1 VPYNEGFKARMIQRM
16 AGPEG
21 ITATALSREVGIGQ
35 PTLSRWLRERSLGG
49 MMTDDQLRT
58 RRTWTATEKLRVV
71 QEASQLKDDKLGELL
86 RREGIHEANLAEWTE
101 TGNAGALARLAPAK
115 RSRSRRTPE
124 QKRIDELEKE
134 LTRKEKALAEVTAL
148 LVLKKKVQE
157 LWGDGDDDTDTRR
170 GT

>member
-1 VPYNEGFKARMIQRM
+1 M

-21 ITATALSREVGIGQ
+21 ITATALSKEVGIGQ
-35 PTLSRWLRERSLGG
+35 PTLSRWLRERSVGG
-49 MMTDDQLRT
+49 MTDDKPKT
-58 RRTWTATEKLRVV
+58 RRTWTAAEKLRVV
-71 QEASQLKDDKLGELL
+71 QEASQLESDELGGLL
-86 RREGIHEANLAEWTE
+86 RREGLHETQLKEWVE
-101 TGNAGALARLAPAK
+101 AVNVAALASLAPAK
-115 RSRSRRTPE
+115 RSRSKRTPE
-124 QKRIDELEKE
+124 QKRIDELERE

>member
-1 VPYNEGFKARMIQRM
+1 MPYNEGFKARMIQRM

-21 ITATALSREVGIGQ
+21 ITATALSKEVGIGQ
-35 PTLSRWLRERSLGG
+35 PTLSRWLRERSVGG
-49 MMTDDQLRT
+49 MTDDKPKT
-58 RRTWTATEKLRVV
+58 RRTWTAAEKLRVV
-71 QEASQLKDDKLGELL
+71 QEASQLESDELGGLL
-86 RREGIHEANLAEWTE
+86 RREGLHETQLKEWVE
-101 TGNAGALARLAPAK
+101 AVNVAALASLAPAK
-115 RSRSRRTPE
+115 RSRSKRTPE

>member
-1 VPYNEGFKARMIQRM
+1 MPYNEGFKARMIQRM
-16 AGPEG
+16 AGPER
-21 ITATALSREVGIGQ
+21 ITASALSKEVGIGQ

-49 MMTDDQLRT
+49 MTDEQPKT

-71 QEASQLKDDKLGELL
+71 QEASQLKGDELGELL
-86 RREGIHEANLAEWTE
+86 RREGLHEANLTEWSE
-101 TGNAGALARLAPAK
+101 AVNAGALARLAPAK
-115 RSRSRRTPE
+115 RSRSKRSPE

-157 LWGDGDDDTDTRR
+157 IWGDGGDDTDTGK

>member
-1 VPYNEGFKARMIQRM
+1 MPYNEGFKARMIQRM

-21 ITATALSREVGIGQ
+21 ITATALSKEVGIGQ
-35 PTLSRWLRERSLGG
+35 PTLSRWLRERSVGG
-49 MMTDDQLRT
+49 MTDDKPKA
-58 RRTWTATEKLRVV
+58 RRTWTAAEKLRVV
-71 QEASQLKDDKLGELL
+71 QEASQLESDELGGLL
-86 RREGIHEANLAEWTE
+86 RREGLHESQLEEW
-101 TGNAGALARLAPAK
+101 ADAVKVGALASLAPAK
-115 RSRSRRTPE
+115 RARSKRTPE

-157 LWGDGDDDTDTRR
+157 IWGDGDDDTDTRR

>member
-1 VPYNEGFKARMIQRM
+1 MPYNEGFKARMIQRM

-21 ITATALSREVGIGQ
+21 ITATALSKEVGIGQ
-35 PTLSRWLRERSLGG
+35 PTLSRWLRERSVGS
-49 MMTDDQLRT
+49 MTDDKPKA
-58 RRTWTATEKLRVV
+58 RRTWTAAEKLRVV
-71 QEASQLKDDKLGELL
+71 QEASQLESDELGGLL
-86 RREGIHEANLAEWTE
+86 RREGLHETQLKEWVE
-101 TGNAGALARLAPAK
+101 AVNVAALASLAPAK
-115 RSRSRRTPE
+115 RSRSKRTPE